1 MDTLS
6 LHLQLG
12 VPIMYQDQLNI
23 IATHLSDM
31 KHDDNRSTLDHQTY
45 LNNCLPSIKIL
56 HSKKARKL
64 TRWILK
70 SQNYWYTWQ
79 HSEYK
84 QHQQYHDQHIFRKP
98 QHIPSGAS
106 RLPFIWTYLIK
117 NDENKTKKASTTYN
131 GAPHMNSTVTMDHT
145 YAGSLNHTVS
155 RIFWSILAVKVT

>member
-31 KHDDNRSTLDHQTY
+31 KDDDNRSTLDHQTY

-64 TRWILK
+64 TR
-70 SQNYWYTWQ
+70 
-79 HSEYK
+79 
-84 QHQQYHDQHIFRKP
+84 
-98 QHIPSGAS
+98 
-106 RLPFIWTYLIK
+106 
-117 NDENKTKKASTTYN
+117 
-131 GAPHMNSTVTMDHT
+131 
-145 YAGSLNHTVS
+145 
-155 RIFWSILAVKVT
+155 